1 MNNNN
6 EHKCNKLNEKVI
18 KEYKGHKL
26 IQCNECGK
34 KYINI
39 KIYNNLTEEE
49 FFDIFDKLSERM
61 VK

>member
-1 MNNNN
+1 MNNN

-34 KYINI
+34 NI
-39 KIYNNLTEEE
+39 SILKLKI
-49 FFDIFDKLSERM
+49 I
-61 VK
+61 